1 MQAPT
6 SLTIGNT
13 GITVPVIPGPG
24 SVAEEAA
31 CLVKVILRVPTLN
44 AGTHT
49 FATSDD
55 GGASWVAASG
65 PIALTGYE
73 KPNPTAATDA
83 GGWRQMYG
91 PYLPGTLIR
100 LTSSVSQADKTAPSV
115 YFGL

>member
-1 MQAPT
+1 MQAAT
-6 SLTIGNT
+6 SLTIGTT
-13 GITVPVIPGPG
+13 GIEVPT
-24 SVAEEAA
+24 SVAGSTLAPSQ
-31 CLVKVILRVPTLN
+31 LVKVILRVPTLN